1 VLQALSETTIQPKR
15 AVAWLLFG
23 IVVLIVIAPS
33 VDLEPT
39 VLRAGHLTDLTP
51 LLVAVT
57 CVSMVLA
64 SLLRQFVGC
73 ASLHAREADSPCGD
87 LLILVCTRRC

>member
-1 VLQALSETTIQPKR
+1 VLRALSKTAIHPKR

-23 IVVLIVIAPS
+23 IVVFIVIAPS

-51 LLVAVT
+51 LLIVVT
-57 CVSMVLA
+57 CVSMVLT

-73 ASLHAREADSPCGD
+73 ASLYAREADSPWGD
-87 LLILVCTRRC
+87 LVILVCTLRC